1 MRRGREQA
9 ELIKA
14 LAAKYGVTPR
24 AARKWRELRD
34 PRWDSFLAERAA
46 SGSLRSEDVPAPANA
61 ELPTYS
67 EEELTLEWQIR
78 KMREKVADL
87 SRRADLA
94 QRAGDIDSEM
104 ALRRMHMQHMEAAR
118 RLEKDAPGIQRDSGD
133 VIPKRLAQQAIIQYS
148 ATVSAALAN
157 LPDRI
162 LTLLPSLEAAISEKI
177 RSEVR
182 DVLQAAREISFNP
195 NAPGAG

>member
-9 ELIKA
+9 DLIKA
-14 LAAKYGVTPR
+14 VAAKHGVTPR
-24 AARKWRELRD
+24 AARKWRD
-34 PRWDSFLAERAA
+34 SNDNRWIGFLAERAA
-46 SGSLRSEDVPAPANA
+46 AGSLSAEEVPAQTHA
-61 ELPTYS
+61 ELPTYT
-67 EEELTLEWQIR
+67 EEELTLDWQIR

-118 RLEKDAPGIQRDSGD
+118 RLEKDAPSIQRDSGD

-148 ATVSAALAN
+148 ATVAAALAN

-162 LTLLPSLEAAISEKI
+162 LTLLPAIESAISEKI
-177 RSEVR
+177 RDEVNE
-182 DVLQAAREISFNP
+182 VLKAAREIQLNA
-195 NAPGAG
+195 APGV